1 MSRPFKQSLLLRLV
15 ALAAFLMGLLPL
27 FADTAEPGSG
37 ELTTVQRGITL
48 SVFTYH
54 PEGCLPQGLLFV
66 FHGQNRNADDYR
78 NYGRR
83 FARRACLS
91 VYAPRFDRERFR
103 YWQYQHG
110 GIVRKHIPQSPDE
123 WTVSLVEDLVKWA
136 LEREGGSSKHVYL
149 FGHSA
154 GGQFLSRVTAYAPPQ
169 GVRRFVVA
177 NPSSH
182 VWPSLDEPIPYSFE
196 GFPGWFPPP
205 TLSLKKYLSLP
216 VTIYLGSKD
225 TRKRS
230 LSRRAG
236 AVRQGKNRLERGKN
250 AFKAARALALEKG
263 WEFNWKL
270 MLAHVVGHS
279 ARRMLRAFE
288 ARDAFGLDDR

>member
-1 MSRPFKQSLLLRLV
+1 M
-15 ALAAFLMGLLPL
+15 
-27 FADTAEPGSG
+27 
-37 ELTTVQRGITL
+37 
-48 SVFTYH
+48 
-54 PEGCLPQGLLFV
+54 
-66 FHGQNRNADDYR
+66 
-78 NYGRR
+78 
-83 FARRACLS
+83 
-91 VYAPRFDRERFR
+91 RE
-103 YWQYQHG
+103 
-110 GIVRKHIPQSPDE
+110 HIPQSPDE

-136 LEREGGSSKHVYL
+136 LEREGAKKHVYL

-154 GGQFLSRVTAYAPPQ
+154 GGQFLSRVAAYAPPP

-182 VWPSLDEPIPYSFE
+182 VWPSLDEPIPYGFE

-205 TLSLKKYLSLP
+205 TQTLKQYLSLP

-236 AVRQGKNRLERGKN
+236 AVRQGKNRLERGMN

-270 MLAHVVGHS
+270 VFAYGVGHS